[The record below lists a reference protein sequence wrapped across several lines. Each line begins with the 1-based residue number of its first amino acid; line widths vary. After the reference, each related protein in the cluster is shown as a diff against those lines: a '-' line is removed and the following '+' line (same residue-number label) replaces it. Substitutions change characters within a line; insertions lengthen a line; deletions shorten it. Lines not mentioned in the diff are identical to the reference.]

1 MGKWKVVKTEHGT
14 KLFLDSHTTTIKMSA
29 AVFPQRAARWAALYN
44 EEEAEA
50 VTPPTLAEICA
61 ADPIFQALQRGDLLW
76 GDIIL
81 AEERPVPAAADGF
94 QKVSKKGAR
103 RVHFVD
109 EPPSAMEIALA
120 DAATAA
126 AAEAALWAQPF
137 ARNLES
143 RGGDWL
149 DLTGLREADYE
160 ALMTWLY
167 GNGWTLSAES
177 RTTVHALPSDEP
189 PRVWVPPSRFVAAAA
204 AAAKPLS
211 APGPDA
217 GRRRAAPRPIFCRA
231 AGACQEHGCAYVHGD
246 TIPVQN
252 APCQFG
258 DACSKR
264 VVGPGATPC
273 TRLHPDEGDWHAGMV
288 RHRP

>member
-1 MGKWKVVKTEHGT
+1 
-14 KLFLDSHTTTIKMSA
+14 MSA

-44 EEEAEA
+44 EEEAET

-81 AEERPVPAAADGF
+81 AEEVHPQREAGF
-94 QKVSKKGAR
+94 STVSKNRRAR

-109 EPPSAMEIALA
+109 EPPSAMEIAQA
-120 DAATAA
+120 DAAATA

-137 ARNLES
+137 ARNLEA
-143 RGGDWL
+143 RGANWL
-149 DLTGLREADYE
+149 DLTGLGDADYE

-177 RTTVHALPSDEP
+177 RTAVYALPSDEP
-189 PRVWVPPSRFVAAAA
+189 PRVWVPPSRFVTAAS

-211 APGPDA
+211 APGTDA

-231 AGACQEHGCAYVHGD
+231 AGTCQEHGCAYVHGD

-252 APCQFG
+252 TLCQFG

-264 VVGPGATPC
+264 VVGPGGTPC
-273 TRLHPDEGDWHAGMV
+273 TRLHPDEGVWQVGMI
-288 RHRP
+288 RLRP

>member
-61 ADPIFQALQRGDLLW
+61 ADPVFQALQRGDLLW
-76 GDIIL
+76 GDIL
-81 AEERPVPAAADGF
+81 LDQQPAADF
-94 QKVSKKGAR
+94 STVSKNGRAR
-103 RVHFVD
+103 RCVRFVD
-109 EPPSAMEIALA
+109 EPPSAITAALA

-137 ARNLES
+137 AANLEA
-143 RGGDWL
+143 RGGNWL

-177 RTTVHALPSDEP
+177 RTAVYALPSDEP

-211 APGPDA
+211 APGTDA

-231 AGACQEHGCAYVHGD
+231 AGACQEPGCAYVHGD

-252 APCQFG
+252 ALCQFG

-273 TRLHPDEGDWHAGMV
+273 TRLHPDEGVWHAGMI
-288 RHRP
+288 RMRP